1 MFYRTCAI
9 RLTDY
14 QSLID
19 YGIFFKSKEG
29 SDPYKEASV
38 SSLDDLIRER
48 SIYRANRAIG
58 MRRFTVNLSER

>member
-19 YGIFFKSKEG
+19 YGIFFKSKEI
-29 SDPYKEASV
+29 SDPYKEA